1 MKQSSQETL
10 GQYLRQARESRN
22 VSLEELSRTTR
33 ISLPFLRAL
42 EENDFDFFS
51 QQEFIP
57 GFLKLYA
64 RHLGLDGQEVLQRYD
79 LQSKTHPQEKT
90 PQQLSLSLDF
100 NSPVKKVPERRRVPG
115 KRFNRKIILASVL
128 IIALGLFLYI
138 HFLSGSSRDPETSK
152 AALPRKIGPEGPG
165 EKMAGLS
172 PVGPAEKESLPSRA
186 LDHPEINAPA
196 KDSEAKTE
204 GDAPEKIIPEMQ
216 QKVKVIGNRDS
227 KRYHL
232 PGMKYYDKV
241 LEYHRVEFDSEEE
254 AIQAGYRKAR
264 E

>member
-1 MKQSSQETL
+1 MKQNSQETL

-51 QQEFIP
+51 QHEFIP

-79 LQSKTHPQEKT
+79 LQSKVQSQTKT
-90 PQQLSLSLDF
+90 FQQLPLSLDF
-100 NSPVKKVPERRRVPG
+100 DSPIKKVPEQRWVSG
-115 KRFNRKIILASVL
+115 KRFKQKIILVSIL
-128 IIALGLFLYI
+128 LIALGLFLYI
-138 HFLSGSSRDPETSK
+138 HFLSGNSRDPETSK
-152 AALPRKIGPEGPG
+152 GALPGKIGPEGPG
-165 EKMAGLS
+165 EKTAGLA
-172 PVGPAEKESLPSRA
+172 PVGPAEKEGLPSRT
-186 LDHPEINAPA
+186 LDRPETAAPA

-204 GDAPEKIIPEMQ
+204 GDPPEKIIPEMP

>member
-1 MKQSSQETL
+1 MKQNSQETL

-51 QQEFIP
+51 QHEFIP

-79 LQSKTHPQEKT
+79 FQSKVQSQTKT
-90 PQQLSLSLDF
+90 FQQLPLSLHFD
-100 NSPVKKVPERRRVPG
+100 SPIKKAPAQRWVPG
-115 KRFNRKIILASVL
+115 KRFTRKIILASVFL
-128 IIALGLFLYI
+128 IALGLFLYI
-138 HFLSGSSRDPETSK
+138 HFMPGRGRDPEPSK
-152 AALPRKIGPEGPG
+152 AALPKDIEPEGPG
-165 EKMAGLS
+165 EKTAGLS
-172 PVGPAEKESLPSRA
+172 PVGPTEKESLPSRT
-186 LDHPEINAPA
+186 LDRPEITAPV

-216 QKVKVIGNRDS
+216 PKMKVIGNRDS

>member
-22 VSLEELSRTTR
+22 VSLEELSRMTR

-51 QQEFIP
+51 QHEFIT

-79 LQSKTHPQEKT
+79 FQSKIQPQTKT
-90 PQQLSLSLDF
+90 FQQLPLSLDF
-100 NSPVKKVPERRRVPG
+100 DSPIKKVPERRWVPG
-115 KRFNRKIILASVL
+115 KRIKQKIILVSIL

-138 HFLSGSSRDPETSK
+138 HFLSGSSRDPQTPRGEPS
-152 AALPRKIGPEGPG
+152 RKIEPEGPAQ
-165 EKMAGLS
+165 KAAGLS
-172 PVGPAEKESLPSRA
+172 PVGPAEKEGLPSRA
-186 LDHPEINAPA
+186 LNQPEITAPA
-196 KDSEAKTE
+196 KDSEAKKE
-204 GDAPEKIIPEMQ
+204 GDAPEKIMPEPQ

-254 AIQAGYRKAR
+254 AIQAGYSKAR